1 MSFHS
6 QVIYQIYPKSFYSAS
21 DGATGDIR
29 GIIAKVPYV
38 ASLGVDWV
46 WFNPF
51 FASPQRDNGYDISDY
66 YAINPD
72 LGTMADVE
80 EMIAAFN
87 AEGINVMFDMV
98 LNHVS
103 TEHEWFKRALAG
115 EREFWPYF
123 YIRPA
128 QKSEDGSFL
137 PPTNWESK
145 FGGNAWVRFGD
156 YTDEQGTPLYYL
168 ALYDRTQA
176 DVNWHHEPARRA
188 LFDVVNFWYDKG
200 VRGFRFD
207 VINVIGKDTVL
218 RDAPAGVIDK
228 TLYTDTPVVHTFI
241 QDLNRSS
248 FGPREGTVTVG
259 EMSSTSIE
267 NCVGYSNPK
276 SEQLDMV
283 FSFHHLKVDY
293 EDGQKWTKVPFRFA
307 ELKSILNDWA
317 VGMQAGGGWNALFW
331 NNHDQ
336 PRALN
341 RFGDPQRYRAES
353 ATMLASVIHLLR
365 GTPYVYMGEEIGM
378 IDPVYEGIED
388 YVDVEAH
395 NAYDMLREQGVSAER
410 AFEIVVSKARDN
422 SRTPMQWTSEPDV
435 GFGTST
441 PWLAPAVTSDA
452 HTGAGISVA
461 DEERPGSILSY
472 YRRLIAL
479 RKEHEIIAEGSYE
492 PFALNHECVF
502 GYERVLG
509 EQRLLVLNNFF
520 GEETAIS
527 VPKDYAAARV
537 LISNYEDA
545 DEQVAAG
552 VALTATADEF
562 QLTLKPYQSVALLI
576 G

>member
-21 DGATGDIR
+21 GGSTGDIR
-29 GIIAKVPYV
+29 GIIEKVPYV

-80 EMIAAFN
+80 EMITAFN

-115 EREFWPYF
+115 EREYWDYF

-128 QKSEDGSFL
+128 QISEDGSQL

-267 NCVGYSNPK
+267 NCVGYSHPAQ
-276 SEQLDMV
+276 EQLDMV

-293 EDGQKWTKVPFRFA
+293 DQGQKWSKVPFRFA
-307 ELKSILNDWA
+307 ELKNILNDWA
-317 VGMQAGGGWNALFW
+317 LGMQAGGGWNALFW

-341 RFGDPQRYRAES
+341 RFGDPQRYRTES

-395 NAYDMLREQGVSAER
+395 NAYDMLLQQGVSADR
-410 AFEIVVSKARDN
+410 AFEIVASKARDN
-422 SRTPMQWTSEPDV
+422 SRTPMQWTSDPDV
-435 GFGTST
+435 GFGTSK
-441 PWLAPAVTSDA
+441 PWLAPAVASDA

-479 RKEHEIIAEGSYE
+479 RKEYEIIAKGSYE
-492 PFALNHECVF
+492 SFALDHERVF

-520 GEETAIS
+520 GEENTIS
-527 VPKDYAAARV
+527 VPKAYALSKV

-545 DEQVAAG
+545 DEQLAAG

-562 QLTLKPYQSVALLI
+562 ELQLKPYQSLALLI